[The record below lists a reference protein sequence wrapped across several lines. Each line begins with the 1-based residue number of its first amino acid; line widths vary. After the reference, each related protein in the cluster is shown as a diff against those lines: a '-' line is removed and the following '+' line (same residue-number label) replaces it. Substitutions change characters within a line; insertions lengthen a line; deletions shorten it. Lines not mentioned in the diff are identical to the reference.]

1 MTKKLTKSEKLDIA
15 IDAALNGVLPYLV
28 GQSNKRGFNFTRKDW
43 YFYVKITSYTIDIS
57 PLVGIS
63 TKSISVKLTPISD
76 WEVLY
81 DYENETDKE
90 IIYENVKQHIEK
102 AFKYAIFH

>member
-1 MTKKLTKSEKLDIA
+1 M
-15 IDAALNGVLPYLV
+15 
-28 GQSNKRGFNFTRKDW
+28 
-43 YFYVKITSYTIDIS
+43 
-57 PLVGIS
+57 VGIS
-63 TKSISVKLTPISD
+63 TKSISVKLTSISD

-102 AFKYAIFH
+102 AFEYAIFH